1 MKTLKESIL
10 SDIEDTIKTG
20 NKIIKTNF
28 KSILSAKS
36 ENEFNNIL
44 NRLNNILATYKVEDK
59 KQLDNHKRYVM
70 FGNKNN
76 TNYIIYGRPKYLFIC
91 YFKDGMLIN
100 KALANYTLEWMFNF
114 GGFSDFTLCVIPKE
128 LESSEKILQSKQNV
142 SGIKTNLNIY

>member
-1 MKTLKESIL
+1 MRTLKESIL

-28 KSILSAKS
+28 KSILSVKS
-36 ENEFNNIL
+36 ESEFNNIL
-44 NRLNNILATYKVEDK
+44 KYLNNIVAPYKVEDK
-59 KQLDNHKRYVM
+59 NQLDNHKRYVM

-76 TNYIIYGRPKYLFIC
+76 TNFIIYGRPKYLFIC

-100 KALANYTLEWMFNF
+100 KSLPNYTLEWMFNF
-114 GGFSDFTLCVIPKE
+114 NRFSDFTLYTIPKE

-142 SGIKTNLNIY
+142 NGIKTNLNI